1 MANIESYFNLRNT
14 PESGGNPGE
23 FKLSHE
29 IAVICK
35 GPFALE
41 DLEKSS
47 FLLVKVS
54 REGLSLPGRDSGVP
68 WDEGCHNTTVSFNSQ
83 GVGSNINQE
92 HVIDQLGLVT

>member
-1 MANIESYFNLRNT
+1 MGDIESYFNLGNS
-14 PESGGNPGE
+14 PESGGNPSE

-47 FLLVKVS
+47 FLIVKVS
-54 REGLSLPGRDSGVP
+54 REDLSLHGRNSGVP
-68 WDEGCHNTTVSFNSQ
+68 WDDGCHNTTVSFNSQ

-92 HVIDQLGLVT
+92 IVLNQLGLVT